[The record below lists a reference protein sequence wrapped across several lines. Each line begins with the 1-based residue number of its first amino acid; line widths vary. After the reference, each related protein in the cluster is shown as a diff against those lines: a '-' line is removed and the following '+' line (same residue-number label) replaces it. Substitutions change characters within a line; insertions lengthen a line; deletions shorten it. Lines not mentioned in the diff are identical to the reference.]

1 MKGNTMVG
9 FEILVDVPRDKRQEF
24 LQTCELLGDASGRD
38 PACLRQNLFESVTQ
52 SNLFLWVEHWN
63 DPALMDA
70 HLKSSRFGVLL
81 GAIAVLGESNQLL
94 RLETE
99 DFNGR

>member
-9 FEILVDVPRDKRQEF
+9 FEIWVDVHRDKRQEF

-38 PACLRQNLFESVTQ
+38 PGCLRQTLFENVTQ
-52 SNLFLWVEHWN
+52 PNQFLWVEHWN
-63 DPALMDA
+63 DPTLMDA
-70 HLKSSRFGVLL
+70 HLKSSRLGVLL

-94 RLETE
+94 RLKT
-99 DFNGR
+99 DNFNG